1 MRKQIHKALQI
12 IPIFPTS
19 REPKEKQLSKK
30 LILAK
35 NVIPAEIQFSA

>member
-12 IPIFPTS
+12 MPMFPTS

-30 LILAK
+30 QILAK
-35 NVIPAEIQFSA
+35 IVIPAEIQFSA